1 MVLAFILVVSIGY
14 YLYSKNQSVV
24 SIITPA
30 ETEGVG
36 NDILALVEKLKT
48 VSIDSSFLSS
58 PLFTSLMDF
67 KTALVPEAVGR
78 SNPFSTIGVQA
89 VKFTST
95 NTKKPGE
102 I

>member
-1 MVLAFILVVSIGY
+1 MAVAFTLVAFIGY
-14 YLYSKNQSVV
+14 YFYSKNQSVV

-36 NDILALVEKLKT
+36 DDILALVEKLKT
-48 VSIDSSFLSS
+48 VSIDASFLSS
-58 PLFTSLMDF
+58 PLFTSLRDF
-67 KTALVPEAVGR
+67 KTALVPESVGR
-78 SNPFSTIGVQA
+78 SNPFGAIGLET
-89 VKFTST
+89 VKFTGT